1 MDKTK
6 HSSRLQ
12 PTTDTYFFDKV
23 RFSIALGH
31 DYTLDAYWD
40 VLRSSDARPCHDCS
54 MSIAKG
60 LPKTITIIKSKN
72 YDKAKLSNPGSLPT
86 MHKQA
91 TNRNQRNDCCCHC
104 NSLQLGQVTFP
115 TRTSLWSGQAPS
127 PSWTSFFSNL
137 DKSRNGKLL
146 RCTNLDKSRTGK
158 LLLRTNLEPRN
169 GKWPR
174 CGNLDKSATWII
186 FPT

>member
-60 LPKTITIIKSKN
+60 LPKTITFIKSKN
-72 YDKAKLSNPGSLPT
+72 YDKANYQPQEAYQPCTNKLRT
-86 MHKQA
+86 A
-91 TNRNQRNDCCCHC
+91 TKEM
-104 NSLQLGQVTFP
+104 TAAA
-115 TRTSLWSGQAPS
+115 TAIAY
-127 PSWTSFFSNL
+127 NL
-137 DKSRNGKLL
+137 DKSRFQLGQVSD
-146 RCTNLDKSRTGK
+146 LDKSR
-158 LLLRTNLEPRN
+158 R
-169 GKWPR
+169 
-174 CGNLDKSATWII
+174 
-186 FPT
+186 